1 MLQYKLNDYKKAMV
15 IIRHPLDSSIALFN
29 HQVKSVHK
37 YADVKMFDLLNFS
50 KLFLEEGLQE
60 WMQFHD
66 RILED
71 FNGPIHFVQYEK
83 LKTNMIEEMR
93 SITLFL
99 GFELTN
105 EIESCLILD
114 FQGKFKRDRRPQ
126 HEIDAIYKNFTKT
139 QLDKF
144 DNIYDEYLQRF
155 QSRIN

>member
-1 MLQYKLNDYKKAMV
+1 MIIKKAIT

-37 YADVKMFDLLNFS
+37 YVDVKMFDLINFS
-50 KLFLEEGLQE
+50 KLFLEEGFQE

-93 SITLFL
+93 SITSFL
-99 GFELTN
+99 GGF
-105 EIESCLILD
+105 LIFNHLD
-114 FQGKFKRDRRPQ
+114 R
-126 HEIDAIYKNFTKT
+126 
-139 QLDKF
+139 LV
-144 DNIYDEYLQRF
+144 
-155 QSRIN
+155 

>member
-1 MLQYKLNDYKKAMV
+1 
-15 IIRHPLDSSIALFN
+15 
-29 HQVKSVHK
+29 
-37 YADVKMFDLLNFS
+37 
-50 KLFLEEGLQE
+50 
-60 WMQFHD
+60 MQFHD

-139 QLDKF
+139 QLHKF